1 MDNETW
7 LASEVSCTWR
17 EPWGRRTGG
26 GTLVGWTAQCC
37 PSACNNDVNNNINNN
52 NNNNLNNTIL
62 NNNNDIKYWAKD
74 TSCQVEGCVHPAS
87 WSIDTCHKCYPSPKH
102 QRLLCHQYLYQTIGC
117 GKKGKCWL
125 WLFFYALL
133 IFWELAGSSPRMPP
147 FLR

>member
-17 EPWGRRTGG
+17 GPWGRRTGG

-37 PSACNNDVNNNINNN
+37 QSACNNDVNNNINNN

-87 WSIDTCHKCYPSPKH
+87 WSIETCHKCCPSPKH
-102 QRLLCHQYLYQTIGC
+102 QTLLCHQHLYQTIGC

-125 WLFFYALL
+125 WLFFDALL
-133 IFWELAGSSPRMPP
+133 IFWELADSSPRMPP